1 MSRQLIKTRY
11 RVVLPDHAELVES
24 AICELLWPQVPGYS
38 RLSQLIPALVEGRL
52 EHVAVLSDFDG
63 GDSFVRSDMFVNE
76 DFRQHGLRRNELA
89 TTIYRR
95 ATLSGRSGSPVP
107 EDPEELPEIGGPTVL
122 FDRQVWF

>member
-11 RVVLPDHAELVES
+11 RAVLPDHTELVES
-24 AICELLWPQVPGYS
+24 AICELLWPLVPGYT

-63 GDSFVRSDMFVNE
+63 GRQFVRSDMFVNE
-76 DFRQHGLRRNELA
+76 DFRQLGLRRNEIG

-95 ATLSGRSGSPVP
+95 ATLSGRSASPVP
-107 EDPEELPEIGGPTVL
+107 EDLEELPEICGPVVL

>member
-1 MSRQLIKTRY
+1 MSRHLIKTRY

-24 AICELLWPQVPGYS
+24 AICELLWPQVPGYARLS
-38 RLSQLIPALVEGRL
+38 RLVGALVDGRL
-52 EHVAVLSDFDG
+52 EHVSVLSDFDG

-76 DFRQHGLRRNELA
+76 DFRQLGMRRNGIG

-95 ATLSGRSGSPVP
+95 ATLCGRSASPTP
-107 EDPEELPEIGGPTVL
+107 ADAEELPEICGPIVL